1 MKSAMVIGIL
11 LIILGVAGFAVG
23 GFTYTHEKK
32 DVDLGPVQIQHK
44 ETRTVPISPI
54 LSTLALVGGVVLVAV
69 GAKSK

>member
-1 MKSAMVIGIL
+1 MKLVMVVGIL
-11 LIILGVAGFAVG
+11 LILLGVAGFAVG